1 MVTVDGFP
9 PSDHDLFVHTSPRG
23 WTVLLV
29 YVDDMI
35 ITGDGSEYI
44 SFVKALLSDLFLM
57 SHIGSLCYFLRIDG
71 SSTSDSF
78 FISQERY
85 I

>member
-1 MVTVDGFP
+1 
-9 PSDHDLFVHTSPRG
+9 
-23 WTVLLV
+23 
-29 YVDDMI
+29 
-35 ITGDGSEYI
+35 
-44 SFVKALLSDLFLM
+44 LFLM